1 MKKTFL
7 KIRMPQSSN
16 SIKAKTDTNEPHS
29 GSCFM
34 LNAVRGHSRFARKA
48 VEELQEA
55 KEQLKQKDRQI
66 DILTRNLPSEYGYEK
81 VARKDKEE

>member
-1 MKKTFL
+1 
-7 KIRMPQSSN
+7 
-16 SIKAKTDTNEPHS
+16 
-29 GSCFM
+29 M
-34 LNAVRGHSRFARKA
+34 LNAVRGHGCFARKA